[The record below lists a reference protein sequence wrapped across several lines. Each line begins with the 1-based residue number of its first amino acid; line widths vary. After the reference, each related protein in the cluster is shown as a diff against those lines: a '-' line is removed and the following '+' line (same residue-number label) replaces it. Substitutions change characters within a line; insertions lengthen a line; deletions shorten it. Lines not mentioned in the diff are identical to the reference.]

1 MHFRLYALSFFLII
15 SFSISAQRN
24 RFNIIGEIFSED
36 GKPVPYASISLVK
49 DGLGTICNQSGQFSL
64 LIPATHKDDRILITM
79 MGFEPLQVEL
89 NAFKSAS
96 VLHITL
102 KQKTA
107 QLEEVIV
114 RPLDPVQLIQ
124 QAIAK
129 IPANYY
135 DQPHILNGFYRVDTK
150 KGDNHIML
158 SEAVFDVFNPDY
170 TSGKKSKFHLV
181 KMRSIQDE
189 QASHGLDLGLT
200 PNSIFEYDIVKEIN
214 SNNLLSKEALQQ
226 HDFKFRG
233 TTSYN
238 GIETY
243 LISFDQKDGL
253 KKSRYKG
260 RLWLDAGSLAF
271 IAFEYQLSPK
281 GIEFAQYGNAATRTL
296 LKLLGMQI
304 DVKKETFLI
313 RYKQY
318 GNKWILSDVRNEH
331 TLGLKSNRRRY
342 DFDADIRVDYLVTAA
357 DTIHTKDFAE
367 GETLG
372 SNKFIEF
379 QSNSYSDTF
388 WVNYNTILPDFNTT
402 EVAKRIQQNNQGF
415 SLKSK
420 ATKWLSKMPANPTRR
435 LDSLFNF
442 FHNNDCFSGSVL
454 IKQKGKVIFQKSYGL
469 ADEERKILNTDTTQ
483 YRIGSL
489 TKSFTSM
496 LIRQLEEEGKL
507 SLQDTIGKFFPA
519 HVHGAVTIQQLLTHT
534 SGIPNFT
541 TKDEYLVEL
550 MSKPL
555 STEYLVRKFCS
566 DPLEFASGKGFRY
579 SNSGYV
585 ILAGIIEKASGQ
597 LYAERIQQKIFSP
610 LQMQSSGFSSQ
621 PLNSKGYWLNEIEPA
636 YPVVNLVGAGGI
648 WSTTGDLLKWDE
660 AMYTDKILSKE
671 KIGDSFQPRSDY
683 TDWDAGYGYGW
694 MIDRLLFNQS
704 KKHTIVYH
712 PGTDFG
718 YYSMFVKQPDEQH
731 LIIMLSNHGDFPRF
745 DLADLVL
752 DQLNQ

>member
-1 MHFRLYALSFFLII
+1 MPFKLCALSFFLLL
-15 SFSISAQRN
+15 SFTVSAQQN
-24 RFNIIGEIFSED
+24 KLTIIGEIYSED
-36 GKPVPYASISLVK
+36 SKPVAYASISLVK
-49 DGLGTICNQSGQFSL
+49 DGLGTICNQSGQFTL
-64 LIPATHKDDRILITM
+64 LIPANHKDEHILITM
-79 MGFEPLQVEL
+79 MGFEPLQVAL
-89 NAFKSAS
+89 TAFKSAS
-96 VLHITL
+96 ILRITL

-107 QLEEVIV
+107 QLQEVIV
-114 RPLDPVQLIQ
+114 RPLEPVQLLQ

-200 PNSIFEYDIVKEIN
+200 PSGIFEYDIVKEIAGCD
-214 SNNLLSKEALQQ
+214 LLNKEGLKN

-238 GIETY
+238 GVDAY
-243 LISFDQKDGL
+243 LVSFDQKDRL

-260 RLWLDAGSLAF
+260 RLWLDANTLAF

-281 GIEFAQYGNAATRTL
+281 GIEFAQYGNAATRAL

-318 GNKWILSDVRNEH
+318 GGKWILSDVRNDH
-331 TLGLKSNRRRY
+331 TLRLKSNRKRY
-342 DFDADIRVDYLVTAA
+342 DFDADIRVDYVVTAA
-357 DTIHTKDFAE
+357 DTSHIKDFAE

-379 QSNSYSDTF
+379 QQNSYSDTF
-388 WVNYNTILPDFNTT
+388 WLNYNTILPDFNTT
-402 EVAKRIQQNNQGF
+402 EVAQRIQQNNQGF
-415 SLKSK
+415 NLKNK
-420 ATKWLSKMPANPTRR
+420 ATKWLSKMPSKPAAR
-435 LDSLFNF
+435 LDSLFSF

-454 IKQKGKVIFQKSYGL
+454 VKQNGKIIFQKSYGL
-469 ADEERKILNTDTTQ
+469 ADEENKLPNTDTSQ

-489 TKSFTSM
+489 SKSFTSM
-496 LIRQLEEEGKL
+496 LVRQLEEEGKL
-507 SLQDTIGKFFPA
+507 SLQDSIGKFFPG
-519 HVHGAVTIQQLLTHT
+519 HVHGSVTIEQLLTHT

-555 STEYLVRKFCS
+555 NTEYLVRNFCS

-585 ILAGIIEKASGQ
+585 ILAGMVEKASGQ
-597 LYAERIQQKIFSP
+597 SYAARLQQKILSP
-610 LQMQSSGFSSQ
+610 LQMQASGFSGR
-621 PLNSKGYWLNEIEPA
+621 PLNSKGYWLNDIEPV
-636 YPVVNLVGAGGI
+636 YPVENLVGAGGI

-660 AMYTDKILSKE
+660 ALYSNKILSQE
-671 KIGDSFQPRSDY
+671 KIQGNFQPRSAY
-683 TDWDAGYGYGW
+683 TDWDADYGYGW

-704 KKHTIVYH
+704 KKHTIIYH

-718 YYSMFVKQPDEQH
+718 YYSMFVRQPDQQN
-731 LIIMLSNHGDFPRF
+731 LVIMLSNHGDFPRF
-745 DLADLVL
+745 ELTDLVL